1 MEICRINAQ
10 TDELVTIDEEDAQ
23 MDDLF
28 PVAEALLAEDDLF
41 LYRSATTLTLQGDL
55 ELDSDISEDD
65 EADDKGF
72 PDDEELA
79 SFEHKGA
86 EYCIIKVGMPLML
99 VGKATLGGNDE
110 QMAEFALLD
119 DETNERVST
128 AIQAEL
134 DLQFDIQ
141 IEGE

>member
-1 MEICRINAQ
+1 VEICRINAQ

-23 MDDLF
+23 MNDLF
-28 PVAEALLAEDDLF
+28 LVAEALLAEDDLF
-41 LYRSATTLTLQGDL
+41 LCRSATTLTLQGDL

-65 EADDKGF
+65 EADSQGF
-72 PDDEELA
+72 PEDE
-79 SFEHKGA
+79 